1 MDPMVVYDEDETDPA
16 EMAVETEDL
25 KPPAMTRVVPMTAQP
40 G

>member
-1 MDPMVVYDEDETDPA
+1 MDPMVVYDDDETDPA
-16 EMAVETEDL
+16 EKAVETEDL